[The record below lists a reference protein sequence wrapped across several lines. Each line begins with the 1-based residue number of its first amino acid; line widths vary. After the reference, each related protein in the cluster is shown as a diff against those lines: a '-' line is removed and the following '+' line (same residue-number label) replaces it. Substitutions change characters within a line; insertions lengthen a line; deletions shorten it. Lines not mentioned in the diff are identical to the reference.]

1 LKETNPEENPILDLQ
16 RTLKSSQRQPHWVP
30 DGSGHPPQ
38 RQRGVATS
46 TGIAHAIHNLGA
58 LAFFQIHHG
67 GPFSMHRGLISLR
80 QMAFICFG
88 FLLTGCG
95 TIVAG
100 RHGFGGDRE
109 PFPSATPQAVVS
121 VTQRIFPAVV
131 RLDVAQEIY
140 SDGKRTLRRGIG
152 SGVIIDDEG
161 RILTNYHVAGR
172 AAEIFVTLFNK
183 ERVRAKLIGDDH
195 WTDLA
200 IVQMDMD
207 EIRQKKITFSHAEL
221 GESATLVPG
230 QDVMAVGTPFGL
242 ARTMTLGVVSNNERT
257 FYPEKESI
265 DEYETGEFSNWI
277 QMDTPI
283 NPGNSGGPLL
293 DLTGKVVGIN
303 TRGGGQNLNFA
314 IPIDTAKPVIAAIL
328 ASSGPGK
335 KGRVDRSDLGIDLRP
350 LQDLETFYD
359 IDINKGVLVDDV
371 QHGSAAE
378 IAGVRTQDILLA
390 INGRPINVRFPE
402 EVAPAAK
409 MIADLPIGADVTLLI
424 QRNLAISR
432 NTTEPSTTRP
442 ATEKQI
448 LTLQAKTLKL
458 QGAVGEEREFKTWG
472 MSARE
477 VTRAYANEALLDEA
491 RGVVVTTI
499 NPGYAAST
507 AELTS
512 GDVIESVDGEDVG
525 DLDDFQR
532 LYDASIKNR
541 EPEVL
546 LDVQRGRGRLSA
558 VLKITYS
565 DDTTPATTENSR

>member
-1 LKETNPEENPILDLQ
+1 
-16 RTLKSSQRQPHWVP
+16 
-30 DGSGHPPQ
+30 
-38 RQRGVATS
+38 
-46 TGIAHAIHNLGA
+46 
-58 LAFFQIHHG
+58 
-67 GPFSMHRGLISLR
+67 MHRGLFSLR
-80 QMAFICFG
+80 QISIN
-88 FLLTGCG
+88 FLGCLLIG
-95 TIVAG
+95 CSSIPIG
-100 RHGFGGDRE
+100 RHGSGGPNE

-121 VTQRIFPAVV
+121 VTKRIFPAVV

-140 SDGKRTLRRGIG
+140 SEGKRTLRRGIG

-172 AAEIFVTLFNK
+172 AAEIYVTLYSK

-207 EIRQKKITFSHAEL
+207 EIHQKNITFSHADL
-221 GESATLVPG
+221 GESDTLVPG

-257 FYPEKESI
+257 FYPEKQTI

-314 IPIDTAKPVIAAIL
+314 IPIDTARPVIAAIL
-328 ASSGPGK
+328 ASATPDK
-335 KGRVDRSDLGIDLRP
+335 KGRVDRSDLGIELRP

-371 QHGSAAE
+371 ERGSAAE
-378 IAGVRTQDILLA
+378 KAGVRTQDILLE
-390 INGRPINVRFPE
+390 INGHPINVRFPE
-402 EVAPAAK
+402 EVAPANK
-409 MIADLPIGADVTLLI
+409 MIADLPIGSDVTLLI
-424 QRNLAISR
+424 QRNVAA
-432 NTTEPSTTRP
+432 PSDSSSTHPTSK
-442 ATEKQI
+442 KQI
-448 LTLQAKTLKL
+448 LTLHAKTLKL
-458 QGAVGEEREFKTWG
+458 QGTVGEEREFKTWG

-477 VTRAYANEALLDEA
+477 VTRAYANQALLDQA
-491 RGVVVTTI
+491 KGVVVTTI

-507 AELTS
+507 AELS
-512 GDVIESVDGEDVG
+512 ADDVILSVDGEDVG
-525 DLDDFQR
+525 DFDDFQR
-532 LYDASIKNR
+532 LYDASIKAR

-546 LDVQRGRGRLSA
+546 LDIERGRGRLSA
-558 VLKITYS
+558 VLKVTYP
-565 DDTTPATTENSR
+565 DDTTAPTTQSDSTTKPSH

>member
-1 LKETNPEENPILDLQ
+1 MVAKTGDNTNVKLRHQQDSRKLSTIW
-16 RTLKSSQRQPHWVP
+16 RKRSFTLITG
-30 DGSGHPPQ
+30 GS
-38 RQRGVATS
+38 
-46 TGIAHAIHNLGA
+46 I
-58 LAFFQIHHG
+58 
-67 GPFSMHRGLISLR
+67 SMHRGPFYLR
-80 QMAFICFG
+80 QTVILCICCY
-88 FLLTGCG
+88 LTGCAA
-95 TIVAG
+95 IVHG
-100 RHGFGGDRE
+100 RHGNGGDSE
-109 PFPSATPQAVVS
+109 PFPSATPRAVVS
-121 VTQRIFPAVV
+121 VTKRIFPAVV

-152 SGVIIDDEG
+152 SGVIIDDQG

-172 AAEIFVTLFNK
+172 AAEIYVTLFSK
-183 ERVRAKLIGDDH
+183 ERVPAKLIGDDH

-207 EIRQKKITFSHAEL
+207 EIAQKKITFSHAEL
-221 GESATLVPG
+221 GESDTLVPG

-257 FYPEKESI
+257 FYPEKQTI

-328 ASSGPGK
+328 ASAKPGK

-371 QHGSAAE
+371 ERGSGAE

-402 EVAPAAK
+402 EVAPAAQ
-409 MIADLPIGADVTLLI
+409 MIADLPIGSDVTLLI
-424 QRNLAISR
+424 QRNVSAY
-432 NTTEPSTTRP
+432 PSTGEASTTGPSSRP
-442 ATEKQI
+442 GSTKQI
-448 LTLQAKTLKL
+448 LTLHAKTQKL
-458 QGAVGEEREFKTWG
+458 QGTVGEEREFKTWG

-491 RGVVVTTI
+491 KGVVVTTI

-507 AELTS
+507 AELQA
-512 GDVIESVDGEDVG
+512 GDVIIDVDGEEVG

-532 LYDASIKNR
+532 LYDASAKNR
-541 EPEVL
+541 EPQVL

-558 VLKITYS
+558 VLKVTYS
-565 DDTTPATTENSR
+565 DDNSTTQSSH